1 MAGAN
6 LYGQIYGIKG
16 TRDLTSIRGILENVR
31 VPAFT
36 PKSSVKIHVTDKEM
50 EEEKTREC
58 DDAGQLVQ
66 FFFIVTNS
74 LSSSTSY
81 LYIFFSF
88 SATEKVRLEELN
100 GKLASPSLKSSAQMY
115 PIDFEKVGQ

>member
-16 TRDLTSIRGILENVR
+16 TRDLTSIRGILENVY

-50 EEEKTREC
+50 EEEKKREC

-66 FFFIVTNS
+66 FFYCYQLAFFQHVLS
-74 LSSSTSY
+74 LH
-81 LYIFFSF
+81 IFLFLCHRKDQ
-88 SATEKVRLEELN
+88 T
-100 GKLASPSLKSSAQMY
+100 
-115 PIDFEKVGQ
+115 

>member
-66 FFFIVTNS
+66 FFLLLPTRFLPACLIFTYFS
-74 LSSSTSY
+74 LSLPQKRSDLRS
-81 LYIFFSF
+81 
-88 SATEKVRLEELN
+88 
-100 GKLASPSLKSSAQMY
+100 
-115 PIDFEKVGQ
+115 